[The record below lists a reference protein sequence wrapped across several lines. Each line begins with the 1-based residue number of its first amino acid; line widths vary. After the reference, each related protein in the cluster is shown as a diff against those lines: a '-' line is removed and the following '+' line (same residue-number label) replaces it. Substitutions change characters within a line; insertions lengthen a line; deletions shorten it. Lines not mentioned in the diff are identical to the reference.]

1 MNSVRSIYS
10 AGFPYQS
17 AGIVGL
23 RVYRHLLP
31 VEGPLRTADSIING
45 TPPLSFGGI
54 GERGGVPK
62 TKMRGRSRRSVSLD
76 SGHIYAENLSQPDPL
91 VSTYIHTYIRSPIL
105 GSELTNIVYFC
116 IIYTVYSYIS
126 YSICIVCMYQVPGT
140 RYALYICT
148 SHVVRTVHTTT
159 VIVTFHYAQ
168 INKCIHVP
176 PIR

>member
-126 YSICIVCMYQVPGT
+126 YSICIIHACMHVPGT
-140 RYALYICT
+140 RYQVCVIYMHITRSTYSTYYYCNSDIPL
-148 SHVVRTVHTTT
+148 RTD
-159 VIVTFHYAQ
+159 
-168 INKCIHVP
+168 K
-176 PIR
+176 